1 MKITKSQL
9 RQIIKEEIQNEY
21 NTLKVSSGKHRVQR
35 RHASGTTPLERAGQ
49 GKYFAAVSAF
59 NKFMEENPDADRD
72 MLGNELVNNPPGGS
86 LQGYEERVTQMLR
99 NLAAR

>member
-1 MKITKSQL
+1 MKITKQQL

-21 NTLKVSSGKHRVQR
+21 ATMGVSSGRHRVQR
-35 RHASGTTPLERAGQ
+35 QASNKTPLERAGQ
-49 GKYFAAVSAF
+49 GKYFAAVTAF
-59 NKFMEENPDADRD
+59 KKFMEENPDADRD
-72 MLGNELVNNPPGGS
+72 MLGNELVNNPPGVS

>member
-21 NTLKVSSGKHRVQR
+21 ATMGVSSGRHSVQR
-35 RHASGTTPLERAGQ
+35 QASNKTPLERAGQ
-49 GKYFAAVSAF
+49 GKYFAAVAAF
-59 NKFMEENPDADRD
+59 EKFMEENPGADKD
-72 MLGNELVNNPPGGS
+72 MLGKELVNNPPGGS

-99 NLAAR
+99 NLAGR

>member
-21 NTLKVSSGKHRVQR
+21 ATMGVSSGRHRVQR
-35 RHASGTTPLERAGQ
+35 QASNKTPLERAGQ
-49 GKYFAAVSAF
+49 GKYFAAVAAF
-59 NKFMEENPDADRD
+59 EKFMEENPGADKD
-72 MLGNELVNNPPGGS
+72 MLGKELVNNPPGGS

-99 NLAAR
+99 NLAGR